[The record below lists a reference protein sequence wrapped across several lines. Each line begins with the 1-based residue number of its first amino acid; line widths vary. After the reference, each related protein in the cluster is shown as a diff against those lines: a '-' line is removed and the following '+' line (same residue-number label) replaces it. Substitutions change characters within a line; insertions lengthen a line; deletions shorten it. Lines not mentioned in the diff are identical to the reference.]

1 MVKNEQHIIELK
13 EVKKKMM
20 SLDLLSTET
29 SFEFSLTL
37 LDMFNI
43 IDKLE
48 TLKEKDIICTDTEAG
63 IA

>member
-1 MVKNEQHIIELK
+1 MVKNEQRIRELK

-20 SLDLLSTET
+20 SLDLLDNNS

-37 LDMFNI
+37 LDMFHI

-48 TLKEKDIICTDTEAG
+48 TFKEKDIICSDEEAG